1 MEVDA
6 VIPRHRSDV
15 GRHKVWRQAEA
26 YLYMLPAV
34 LVVIIFLLYPAAY
47 TFYVSFTDWDGL
59 TAPEFIGLQNYLQMF
74 KEPVFGTSVVNTI
87 IWVVAT
93 LLFPVGLGLLLA
105 VFVNRI
111 PLQEFFK
118 AVFYLPYAISAT
130 SIAVIWTY
138 MLAPTGVVN
147 ELLKTIGLDALAKPW
162 LQMPPWNTISML
174 VAFTWQT
181 TGTNMILFLVG
192 LQSIP
197 TDLVEAAKLDG
208 ATDMGVFWRIILPL
222 SKPVLATVALW
233 SAVGHWN
240 AYFDVLIYITDRAKY
255 TLQIILRR
263 VLLES
268 ELDAMNMAQLAS
280 GQGGQVEA
288 LDRAREMPTSETVK
302 AALLIV
308 TTVPILMVYPFVQRY
323 FVKGILLGSIKG

>member
-1 MEVDA
+1 MGVFAKESIILEVDA
-6 VIPRHRSDV
+6 VIPQHRADI
-15 GRHKVWRQAEA
+15 GRYKLRQQAEA

-34 LVVIIFLLYPAAY
+34 LVVIIFLLYPAVY
-47 TFYVSFTDWDGL
+47 TFYISFTDWDGL
-59 TAPEFIGLQNYLQMF
+59 TTPEFIGLENYLQMF

-147 ELLKTIGLDALAKPW
+147 ELLRTVGLDALAKPW
-162 LQMPPWNTISML
+162 LLMPPWNTITML
-174 VAFTWQT
+174 MAFTWQT

-208 ATDMGVFWRIILPL
+208 ANAFQTFRRIILPL
-222 SKPVLATVALW
+222 LRPITTVVITI
-233 SAVGHWN
+233 AVVN
-240 AYFDVLIYITDRAKY
+240 SFKVFDLIWVMT
-255 TLQIILRR
+255 
-263 VLLES
+263 
-268 ELDAMNMAQLAS
+268 
-280 GQGGQVEA
+280 QGGPF
-288 LDRAREMPTSETVK
+288 RSSETLAVTMYRESFVSFRLGFG
-302 AALLIV
+302 ASIANFLSLIV
-308 TTVPILMVYPFVQRY
+308 IVF
-323 FVKGILLGSIKG
+323 SIMYLRSIFRQEE